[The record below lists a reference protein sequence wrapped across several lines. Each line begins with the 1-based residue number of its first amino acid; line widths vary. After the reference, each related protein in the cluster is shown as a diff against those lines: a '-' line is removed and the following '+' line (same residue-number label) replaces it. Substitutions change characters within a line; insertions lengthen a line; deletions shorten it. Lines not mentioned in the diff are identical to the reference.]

1 MIIADWAAPTHI
13 KTLITTRL
21 EGVSQAPFDS
31 NNLGNHVGDNPNHV
45 AHNRESLVKNI
56 GHNIVWLNQT
66 HSTEVLTLGQGITP
80 TCVDAD
86 ASFTNDL
93 KTPCCVMTADCL
105 PLLVTN
111 NGGTKV
117 AAIHGGWRGLANG
130 IIENTLSKFQECPSK
145 LMVWLGP
152 AIGPRQFEV
161 GQDVVDTFVGRD
173 TNNESCFV
181 PQGNKYLADIYQL
194 ARNILLSNGV
204 TNISGGDF
212 CTVEQETE
220 FYSYRRDGQTGR
232 MASLI
237 WIENN

>member
-1 MIIADWAAPTHI
+1 MIIADWAAPAHI

-21 EGVSQAPFDS
+21 GGVSQAPFDS
-31 NNLGNHVGDNPNHV
+31 NNLGSHVGDNPDHV
-45 AHNRESLVKNI
+45 AHNRESLVKNV

-66 HSTEVLTLGQGITP
+66 HSTEVLTLVQGITP
-80 TCVDAD
+80 MHVAAD
-86 ASFTNDL
+86 ASFTNDF

-111 NGGTKV
+111 YDGTKV

-130 IIENTLSKFQECPSK
+130 IIENTLSKFEECPSQ

-161 GQDVVDTFVGRD
+161 GQDVVDAFIDRD
-173 TNNESCFV
+173 IKNENYFI
-181 PQGNKYLADIYQL
+181 PHGDKYLANIYQL
-194 ARNILLSNGV
+194 ARNILLAGGV
-204 TNISGGDF
+204 TNVSGGDF
-212 CTVEQETE
+212 CTVEQEIE

>member
-1 MIIADWAAPTHI
+1 MIIADWAAPAHI

-21 EGVSQAPFDS
+21 GGVSQAPFDS
-31 NNLGNHVGDNPNHV
+31 NNLGSHVGDDPDHV
-45 AHNRESLVKNI
+45 AHNRESLVKNV

-66 HSTEVLTLGQGITP
+66 HSTEVLTLVQGITP
-80 TCVDAD
+80 MHVAAD
-86 ASFTNDL
+86 ASFTNDF

-111 NGGTKV
+111 YDGTKV

-130 IIENTLSKFQECPSK
+130 IIENTLSKFEECPSQ

-161 GQDVVDTFVGRD
+161 GQDVVDAFIDRD
-173 TNNESCFV
+173 IKNENYFI
-181 PQGNKYLADIYQL
+181 PHGDKYLANIYQL
-194 ARNILLSNGV
+194 ARNILLAGGV
-204 TNISGGDF
+204 TNVSGGDF
-212 CTVEQETE
+212 CTVEQEIE